1 MRHGMGVLVALIVV
15 GCTPETLPSLDL
27 TERLGPDEVRAGVV
41 TDEEALFG
49 GISAEGRVG
58 DIKIYNDRVQF
69 VIQSARRGS
78 YYVSQ
83 GGTVIDAD
91 IVRPEGQLG
100 RDAIDEWGTMFG
112 LGRVMEPERVAV
124 VDSGVFSDRA
134 QVVAVGS
141 ETPMA
146 VFTGLLEI
154 PDLIPDAG
162 LDLRTEYALQPGSW
176 FLEARSTIT
185 ATEVDVEIS
194 SGDIILGAVEVLD
207 RWAPVQG
214 LHGATGS
221 GPWVSYVGK
230 RNDIA
235 VMLAPEVGTTF
246 HGAPIDVVSE
256 LADLVSGFGPSV
268 EIPFGESRSF
278 VRYYG
283 VGPDLATL
291 TDALLEMQDA
301 DTDLVD
307 GVVTAPDGPVAG
319 ARVAVLVDED
329 PFTVAVTDSEGR
341 FQAQVP
347 AGSTTATLAVGRGQ
361 RRFLGIPEGATHYSP
376 YVADAVEKRVLEG
389 LAEGAVVV
397 PFAEGRGVGTEAAPL
412 VLGEPGR
419 LVLTADDGLPFEARL
434 YRVDPVPQTDGR
446 LVPGGPGGGAWAIGW
461 ARDGTTTLDLE
472 PGTYTLR
479 AHRGVRFERQHLEVV
494 VEAGEETAV
503 EVSLPVAY
511 AHPGWL
517 LADPHSHASPSPDG
531 EIPMEE
537 RLVVTAS
544 LGLQLHFGTDHDHV
558 ADYTPLLEPLGLSD
572 VLGSVI
578 SDEVSPLRGHMNI
591 YPLEE
596 VPSEPNNGA
605 YLWWENIVADTATY
619 FADLRA
625 RHGDIILQSNHPWSG
640 LASVAGWRPGYI
652 GSPENW
658 SEDFDAVEVMNSGST
673 AGYGF
678 YLDLVNRG
686 ILVTPVGV
694 SDSHSHT
701 GGGVGFSAT
710 FIGMGSDDP
719 LDYTPDALLEAM
731 RARRTIV
738 TRGPFLA
745 MSIDPGSV
753 VVGTATLEVEALA
766 PTWMHIDR
774 LRLLRD
780 GVEVDG
786 VEGPEGEFA
795 LSPEQDASYV
805 VIAEG
810 DQGMGGVYNRTP
822 WAMSSAILMDLDG
835 DGWDPPLPPLELAED

>member
-1 MRHGMGVLVALIVV
+1 MRHGTGALIAVFVV
-15 GCTPETLPSLDL
+15 ACTAESVPPLDL
-27 TERLGPDEVRAGVV
+27 SERLGPDEVRAGIV
-41 TDEEALFG
+41 TDEETLFG
-49 GISAEGRVG
+49 GISAEGRLG
-58 DIKIYNDRVQF
+58 DVKIYNDRVQF

-78 YYVSQ
+78 YYVAQ
-83 GGTVIDAD
+83 GGAVIDAD

-100 RDAIDEWGTMFG
+100 RDSIDEWGTMFG
-112 LGRVMEPERVAV
+112 LGRLMDPEYVAV
-124 VDSGVFSDRA
+124 VDSGVYSDQA
-134 QVVAVGS
+134 QVVAVGP
-141 ETPMA
+141 EAPMA
-146 VFTGLLEI
+146 VFTGLLEL

-162 LDLRTEYALQPGSW
+162 LDLRMEYTLRPGSW

-194 SGDIILGAVEVLD
+194 TGDIILGAVEVLD

-230 RNDIA
+230 RNDVA
-235 VMLAPEVGTTF
+235 VLLAPEVGETF
-246 HGAPIDVVSE
+246 QSAPIDVVSE

-268 EIPFGESRSF
+268 EIPVGESISF

-283 VGPDLATL
+283 IGPDLATL
-291 TDALLEMQDA
+291 TDALLEMQGA
-301 DTDLVD
+301 DTNLVD

-319 ARVAVLVDED
+319 ARVAVLVDEN
-329 PFTVAVTDSEGR
+329 PYTVAVTDSDGHFEAR
-341 FQAQVP
+341 VP
-347 AGSTTATLAVGRGQ
+347 AGSAASALAVGRGS
-361 RRFLGIPEGATHYSP
+361 RRFLGLPEGASNYSP
-376 YVADAVEKRVLEG
+376 YVAEVVEKRVLEG
-389 LAEGAVVV
+389 LALGADPV

-412 VLGEPGR
+412 VLGEPAR
-419 LVLTADDGLPFEARL
+419 LVLSADDGVPFEARL
-434 YRVDPVPQTDGR
+434 YRADPVPATDGR

-461 ARDGTTTLDLE
+461 ARDGTATLDLE
-472 PGTYTLR
+472 PGTYTVR
-479 AHRGVRFERQHLEVV
+479 AHRGVRYERQQLEVT
-494 VEAGEETAV
+494 VEAGEESAV
-503 EVSLPVAY
+503 EVSLPMAY
-511 AHPGWL
+511 DHPDWI

-531 EIPMEE
+531 QLPMEE

-544 LGLQLHFGTDHDHV
+544 VGLQLHFGTDHDHV

-572 VLGSVI
+572 VLGTVI

-625 RHGDIILQSNHPWSG
+625 QHGDIILQSNHPWSG
-640 LASVAGWRPGYI
+640 LASVAGWHPGYI
-652 GSPENW
+652 GSPEDW
-658 SEDFDAVEVMNSGST
+658 SEDFDAVEVMNGGSISGL
-673 AGYGF
+673 AF
-678 YLDLVNRG
+678 YLDLINRG

-719 LDYTPDALLEAM
+719 RDYSPDALREAM
-731 RARRTIV
+731 YAHRTIV
-738 TRGPFLA
+738 SRGPFLS

-753 VVGTATLEVEALA
+753 VVGSATLEVEALS
-766 PTWMHIDR
+766 PSWMHLDR
-774 LRLLRD
+774 VVLLRD
-780 GVEVDG
+780 GVEVDS
-786 VEGPEGEFA
+786 VEGSEGSFE

-822 WAMSSAILMDLDG
+822 WAMSAAILVDVDG
-835 DGWDPPLPPLELAED
+835 DGWDPPLPPLELAE